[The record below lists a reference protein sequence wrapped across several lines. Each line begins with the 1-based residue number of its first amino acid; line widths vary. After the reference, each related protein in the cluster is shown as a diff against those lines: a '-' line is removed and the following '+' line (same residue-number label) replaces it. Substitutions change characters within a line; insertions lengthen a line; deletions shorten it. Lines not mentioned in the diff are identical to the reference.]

1 MGKILVGTASWTDKT
16 LIESGLFYPAKVK
29 SAEERLKY
37 YAAKFP
43 ITEVD
48 SSFYALPS
56 ERNAE
61 AWAERTPEHFRFHVK
76 GFRLFTGHQTGPS
89 ALPKDIR
96 TSLGARE
103 KKNVYYKDMPT
114 ELQDELWNRFRSALK
129 PLQQAGKLAAVL
141 LQFPRWFFPSRE
153 SYAHIV
159 LCAERL
165 AEGGVR
171 SSVEFRSA
179 SWFRGDRRDRVL
191 AFLREHELISVIVDE
206 PQGFSSSIP
215 AVWEATSPELAIVR
229 FHGRNAETW
238 EKKGL
243 ASAALRFNYLYSKT
257 ELRDLAA
264 SVRGLS
270 ESAEE
275 THALFNNCYRDYGQ
289 RNAMDFQRLLV

>member
-1 MGKILVGTASWTDKT
+1 MRKILVGTASWTDKT
-16 LIESGLFYPAKVK
+16 LLDSGLFYPAKAK

-37 YAAKFP
+37 YASKFP

-61 AWAERTPEHFRFHVK
+61 MWAERTPARFAFHVK
-76 GFRLFTGHQTGPS
+76 AFRLFTGHQTGPS

-96 TSLGARE
+96 EALGTK

-114 ELQDELWNRFRSALK
+114 ELQDELWERFGSALR
-129 PLQQAGKLAAVL
+129 PLQRAGKLAAVL

-159 LCAERL
+159 SCAERL
-165 AEGGVR
+165 SESSVR
-171 SSVEFRSA
+171 CSVEFRSA

-191 AFLREHELISVIVDE
+191 AFLREHDLVNVIVDE

-215 AVWEATSPELAIVR
+215 AVWEATSPGLALVR

-243 ASAALRFNYLYSKT
+243 DSAALRFNYLYSKT

-264 SVRGLS
+264 SVKSVS
-270 ESAEE
+270 ENVEE
-275 THALFNNCYRDYGQ
+275 AHVLFNNCYRDYGQ
-289 RNAMDFQRLLV
+289 RNAMDFQRLLD